1 MKVRYRKKLVLNN
14 SLETGVVFYGLHM
27 SEGIA
32 HYKPHDEEPFTVFV
46 GNQTIKL
53 MNSTFQGK
61 PVYVGHVD
69 EHTKLTDADGVVSDS
84 FYNKADGKHWCKF
97 VITTQKGLDAIAR
110 GWKLS
115 NSLVVSKHSQ
125 GGVHHGLDFDR
136 TVDEGSFHHLAIV
149 PNPRYEES
157 DVLTSEQ
164 FKQYNNNKEAE
175 LIRLSNSK
183 ENVMKIRQLFKKVK
197 VDNAKEQ
204 INLAEIVVVL
214 EKTKREVT
222 LEQLCNE
229 ADEEKPAP
237 KEGEA
242 KEASEN
248 DTFDLDGKKMTLK
261 EFVKMFKDLKAEFD
275 SLEVVAEEIEGGE
288 GAADADEQLNN
299 SQDEEDD
306 DLDESGDLD
315 EDDLDAHDAEVAAE
329 EEAEAAKAKLDN
341 AKEKP
346 KAAAAP
352 VVKKVNFAKKINNAA
367 EVAAAKAAAVPKHIV
382 DIGSDQVARG
392 AQRYGAKEKK

>member
-1 MKVRYRKKLVLNN
+1 MKVRYRKKLVLKN

-32 HYKPHDEEPFTVFV
+32 HYKPHGEEPFTVFV

-97 VITTQKGLDAIAR
+97 VVTTQKGLDAVSR

-115 NSLVVSKHSQ
+115 NSLVVDSHSV

-136 TVDEGSFHHLAIV
+136 TVDRGSFHHLAIV

-157 DVLTSEQ
+157 DILTPEQ
-164 FKQYNNNKEAE
+164 FKQYNNTKEAE

-183 ENVMKIRQLFKKVK
+183 ENEMKFQMFKKTK
-197 VDNAKEQ
+197 VDNSKEV
-204 INLAEIVVVL
+204 NLAEITVHL
-214 EKTKREVT
+214 PKSKRDVT

-237 KEGEA
+237 KEGE
-242 KEASEN
+242 ESSEESSEESK
-248 DTFDLDGKKMTLK
+248 FDLDGAMVSLK
-261 EFVKMFKDLKAEFD
+261 ELIKMYKDLKSQFD
-275 SLEVVAEEIEGGE
+275 SLEIV
-288 GAADADEQLNN
+288 ADEVEGESEEDIDQLNN
-299 SQDEEDD
+299 SEDEEDD
-306 DLDESGDLD
+306 DLDDSGDLD
-315 EDDLDAHDAEVAAE
+315 EDDLDAHDAELAAQEAAE
-329 EEAEAAKAKLDN
+329 AKAAKLDN
-341 AKEKP
+341 SKTVKTPAKKI
-346 KAAAAP
+346 
-352 VVKKVNFAKKINNAA
+352 NFAKKIKNAA
-367 EVAAAKAAAVPKHIV
+367 EVAEAKAASSTKFVV
-382 DIGSDQVARG
+382 DLGTDQVARG
-392 AQRYGAKEKK
+392 QSRYGKK